1 MKILLIDDS
10 ELIRQR
16 LSKYLSTLPQVQQIF
31 EAAGQAEGLALLAE
45 HQPELLIL
53 DISLP
58 EGSGIHILEQIHE
71 KKISTRV
78 LVFTNYPFPQIEKR
92 CLELGAEYFFSKST
106 DYERVKEVI
115 AEMLDQSKSQ
125 LTPQPQI
132 MTKKLLVV
140 DDSPTMRRMVISSL
154 QELTPVQFEQA
165 ESGLSAIEKLAL
177 YKFDLV
183 ILDLNMP
190 DMHGMEVLKF
200 IRKHQMYQDIPVI
213 ILTTKGDEKTRKEA
227 LDAGATMYCT
237 KPYLPSVFAGE
248 VKSLL
253 NR

>member
-1 MKILLIDDS
+1 MKVLLIDDS

-16 LSKYLSTLPQVQQIF
+16 LSQYLSTLPQVQEVL
-31 EAAGQAEGLALLAE
+31 EAASQKDGLKLLDSYN
-45 HQPELLIL
+45 PGLVIL

-58 EGSGIHILEQIHE
+58 EGSGIHILEHIHTN
-71 KKISTRV
+71 KIATRV

-92 CLELGAEYFFSKST
+92 CLELGAEYFYSKST

-115 AEMLDQSKSQ
+115 RDILDQ
-125 LTPQPQI
+125 PEPNHIIQPQMMMRKI
-132 MTKKLLVV
+132 LVV

-154 QELTPVQFEQA
+154 RELVPVQFEQA
-165 ESGLSAIEKLAL
+165 VSGLEAIEKLAL
-177 YKFDLV
+177 FKFDLI

-200 IRKHQMYQDIPVI
+200 IRKHQMYQEIPVV
-213 ILTTKGDEKTRKEA
+213 ILTTKGDEKTRQEA
-227 LDAGATMYCT
+227 LDAGATLFAT
-237 KPYLPSVFAGE
+237 KPYVPAIFSGE
-248 VKSLL
+248 VKNLL